1 MTGENKRRSERA
13 IPCVS
18 DEEMVVIQQE
28 GKATVLAKLMDLS
41 EVGALLYVLR
51 DGDPD
56 GTVSLSIYHQGKVF
70 DIPSTV
76 IRKNGRLIA
85 FEFENPSTEA
95 LREVQSKLIRME
107 VDWMRLS
114 RRG

>member
-1 MTGENKRRSERA
+1 
-13 IPCVS
+13 VS

-28 GKATVLAKLMDLS
+28 GQASVLAKLMDLS
-41 EVGALLYVLR
+41 EVGALLYILR

-56 GTVSLSIYHQGKVF
+56 GKASLTIYHQGKVF
-70 DIPSTV
+70 DVPAAVT
-76 IRKNGRLIA
+76 RKNGRLIA
-85 FEFENPSTEA
+85 FEFVNPPAEA
-95 LREVQSKLIRME
+95 LREVQSKLSRME